1 MINLVLC
8 HKWTYFPSDR
18 DGNTL
23 LWQDS
28 NLSVKFPSAVYIVK
42 WMTMESLLDIRAGP
56 STFGMLLVCGP
67 PVSTTS
73 KIVCASYF
81 PIPIHEHEI
90 LDPYNLEW
98 ESVKRR
104 DMGQSS
110 WLANQ
115 RYISL
120 LTFLEST
127 MYIYKSKLI
136 SLLLAHLESIV
147 WVYRFKLIL
156 HYLKPKLHPFFFH
169 FFRAITYTTP
179 GGPALRLSG
188 AKLNWK
194 LKSGKKK
201 EPKQLLWVCN
211 PFIKQPT
218 QGQGNW

>member
-8 HKWTYFPSDR
+8 HNWTYFTSDR
-18 DGNTL
+18 DGNPL

-28 NLSVKFPSAVYIVK
+28 NLSVKSSNAVYIVN
-42 WMTMESLLDIRAGP
+42 WMTMESFLGIRACP

-73 KIVCASYF
+73 KIVHASYF
-81 PIPIHEHEI
+81 PIPIHKHEI
-90 LDPYNLEW
+90 LDPHNLEW
-98 ESVKRR
+98 ESVKRH

-156 HYLKPKLHPFFFH
+156 HYLKPKLHPLFIYFLTCH
-169 FFRAITYTTP
+169 Y
-179 GGPALRLSG
+179 
-188 AKLNWK
+188 LNC
-194 LKSGKKK
+194 SR
-201 EPKQLLWVCN
+201 
-211 PFIKQPT
+211 
-218 QGQGNW
+218 